1 MPSLQGDAP
10 LPYPSDVRTSTLA
23 LVLPLVLSG
32 AARAADPVP
41 VGGIGDIVGPRSLA
55 LQASTGIASGNEGL
69 YVNPGAIA
77 SRKRYEID
85 GGAFFDRRG
94 ADTVGQVFGGSIVDS
109 ESSPMT
115 AGVSYLRVQKG
126 PYEGNLVHFAL
137 AGPLTEGF
145 YLGVLGKYL
154 SLTGQ
159 TVGGTPVLGTPAS
172 PASPITLPNVSA
184 VTADAGIFWQV
195 AHLVSLGV
203 AGYNLVPVGNKIV
216 APLGMGAGVAVG
228 SDRSF
233 QVTGDWRTDF
243 DAPAGR
249 NANRW
254 AAGAEALLFD
264 MVPVRAGWMKDG
276 PLDTSWWS
284 AGVGLVTPTGVALDV
299 GYRQSMDDPKA
310 RVIAATLKLFV
321 NVGK

>member
-1 MPSLQGDAP
+1 MPSLPGDAP
-10 LPYPSDVRTSTLA
+10 LPYPPDVRTSTIA
-23 LVLPLVLSG
+23 LVLPLVLSS
-32 AARAADPVP
+32 AVRAADPVP
-41 VGGIGDIVGPRSLA
+41 AAGIPDYVGPRSLA
-55 LQASTGIASGNEGL
+55 LQASTGVASGNEGL

-77 SRKRYEID
+77 ARKRYEID
-85 GGAFFDRRG
+85 GGALFDRRG
-94 ADTVGQVFGGSIVDS
+94 AQTVGQFFGGSIVDS
-109 ESSPMT
+109 ESSPVT
-115 AGVSYLRVQKG
+115 AGVSYLRVGKG

-159 TVGGTPVLGTPAS
+159 TVGATPVLGAPGTPAA
-172 PASPITLPNVSA
+172 PVKLANLTA
-184 VTADAGIFWQV
+184 VTADAGILWQV

-203 AGYNLVPVGNKIV
+203 AGYNLVPVGNKIA

-243 DAPAGR
+243 DAPAGK

-264 MVPVRAGWMKDG
+264 MVPVRAGWMTDG
-276 PLDTSWWS
+276 LLDTSWWS

-299 GYRQSMDDPKA
+299 GYRQSIDDPKA